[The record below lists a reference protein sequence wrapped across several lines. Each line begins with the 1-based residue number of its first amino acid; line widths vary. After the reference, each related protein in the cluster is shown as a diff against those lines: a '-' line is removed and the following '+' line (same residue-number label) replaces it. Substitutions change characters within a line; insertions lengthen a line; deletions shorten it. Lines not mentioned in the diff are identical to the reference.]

1 MRAETQ
7 PTQPSAATGAEPAT
21 ILVSFEL
28 SQANWVLTVHSPAS
42 EKLSRHGIKAADTAR
57 ALLVLE
63 THRLRVE
70 RKLGAPV
77 TIVAI
82 QEAGLDGFWVHRWLE
97 ANGIESHVV
106 DAASIA
112 APRRKRRAKSDGID
126 GETLLRVL
134 AAWRRGEP
142 RVCSMVVPPGVED
155 EDRRRLSRE
164 RDELLRERTTLTN
177 RINGLLASQ
186 GIRGYQPLKKD
197 RRRAL
202 DALRTGDGRELPGY
216 LKAGIL
222 RALDRIEA
230 LLTQIRAVEAER
242 DALLE
247 ADAADETAITGLLVK
262 LRSIGPE
269 FASVLLLEC
278 FWRTFGNRRQLAAF
292 AGLAPTPW
300 RSGGIQHEQGIS
312 GAGNPRL
319 RRTLIEMAWLW
330 LRYQPGSALSQ
341 WFQAKAGTATGRVR
355 RIAIVAL
362 ARKLLVALW
371 RYVHEGVLPEG
382 AVFKPA

>member
-7 PTQPSAATGAEPAT
+7 PTSPSAATAAEPAT

-28 SQANWVLTVHSPAS
+28 SQANWVLTVCSPAG
-42 EKLSRHGIKAADTAR
+42 EKLSRHGIKAADTTR

-63 THRLRVE
+63 THRSRAE

-77 TIVAI
+77 KIVAI

-97 ANGIESHVV
+97 AHGVESHVV

-142 RVCSMVVPPGVED
+142 RVCSMVVPPGVEN
-155 EDRRRLSRE
+155 EDSRRLSRE
-164 RDELLRERTTLTN
+164 RDELLRERTILTN

-186 GIRGYQPLKKD
+186 GIRGYQPMKKD

-202 DALRTGDGRELPGY
+202 EQLRTGDGRELPAH
-216 LKAGIL
+216 LTAGIL
-222 RALDRIEA
+222 RALDRLEV
-230 LLTQIRAVEAER
+230 LLTQIKAVEAER

-247 ADAADETAITGLLVK
+247 ADKAGEAAIAGPLAK
-262 LRSIGPE
+262 LRGIGPE
-269 FASVLLLEC
+269 FTSVVVLEC
-278 FWRTFGNRRQLAAF
+278 LWRKFGNRRQLAAF

-300 RSGGIQHEQGIS
+300 RSSGIEREQGIS

-341 WFQAKAGTATGRVR
+341 WFQARAREASSRVR
-355 RIAIVAL
+355 RISIVAL

-371 RYVHEGVLPEG
+371 RYVHDGVVPEG

>member
-1 MRAETQ
+1 M
-7 PTQPSAATGAEPAT
+7 SA
-21 ILVSFEL
+21 LSEL
-28 SQANWVLTVHSPAS
+28 SALGTNLT
-42 EKLSRHGIKAADTAR
+42 K
-57 ALLVLE
+57 
-63 THRLRVE
+63 
-70 RKLGAPV
+70 
-77 TIVAI
+77 
-82 QEAGLDGFWVHRWLE
+82 
-97 ANGIESHVV
+97 IESRPVHGKPWEYIFYV
-106 DAASIA
+106 DCQIHAHEE
-112 APRRKRRAKSDGID
+112 G
-126 GETLLRVL
+126 T
-134 AAWRRGEP
+134 
-142 RVCSMVVPPGVED
+142 
-155 EDRRRLSRE
+155 
-164 RDELLRERTTLTN
+164 
-177 RINGLLASQ
+177 
-186 GIRGYQPLKKD
+186 
-197 RRRAL
+197 RAL

>member
-7 PTQPSAATGAEPAT
+7 PIPASAATEAEPAT

-28 SQANWVLTVHSPAS
+28 SQANWVLTVLSPGG

-63 THRLRVE
+63 THRCRAE
-70 RKLGAPV
+70 RKRGAPV
-77 TIVAI
+77 KIVTI

-106 DAASIA
+106 DAGSIA

-186 GIRGYQPLKKD
+186 GIRDYQPMKRD

-202 DALRTGDGRELPGY
+202 EQLRTGDGRELPAH
-216 LKAGIL
+216 LTAGIL
-222 RALDRIEA
+222 RALDRLEA
-230 LLTQIRAVEAER
+230 LLTQIKAVEAER

-247 ADAADETAITGLLVK
+247 ADGGDETAITTLLAK
-262 LRSIGPE
+262 LRGIGPE
-269 FASVLLLEC
+269 FTSVLVLEC
-278 FWRTFGNRRQLAAF
+278 LWRHFGNRRQLAAF

-300 RSGGIQHEQGIS
+300 RSGGIDHEQGIS

-341 WFQAKAGTATGRVR
+341 WFQARAREATGRVR
-355 RIAIVAL
+355 RITIVAL

-371 RYVHEGVLPEG
+371 RYVHDGVVPEG